1 MGAGFID
8 SRRTGERQGD
18 AVVRFAL
25 FAFLSLF
32 LATASIAADYEYGSL
47 DELKG
52 VSRVYIDAGN
62 AVDLRNIMATVIK
75 KRLPSIEVL
84 TSADGADLA
93 LIFDYK
99 QLGRKAFI
107 GELLA
112 VKSSGERL
120 RLVAKYRHDE
130 EELNDLADEI
140 IKQFVKD
147 YKRKN

>member
-62 AVDLRNIMATVIK
+62 AVDLRNIMATVNKFRVASISVSARGGVAA
-75 KRLPSIEVL
+75 KRAER
-84 TSADGADLA
+84 SASH
-93 LIFDYK
+93 
-99 QLGRKAFI
+99 RP
-107 GELLA
+107 
-112 VKSSGERL
+112 RL
-120 RLVAKYRHDE
+120 CLHPTQAW
-130 EELNDLADEI
+130 
-140 IKQFVKD
+140 F
-147 YKRKN
+147 

>member
-62 AVDLRNIMATVIK
+62 AVDIRNIMATVIK
-75 KRLPSIEVL
+75 KRLPSSEV
-84 TSADGADLA
+84 
-93 LIFDYK
+93 
-99 QLGRKAFI
+99 
-107 GELLA
+107 
-112 VKSSGERL
+112 ERVSPVIAC
-120 RLVAKYRHDE
+120 LVA
-130 EELNDLADEI
+130 
-140 IKQFVKD
+140 V
-147 YKRKN
+147 